1 MCQARGRPAFYLRGV
16 QRIDGRFVY
25 SASDLNDDLE
35 CRHLSA
41 LERQTALGELLRPAV
56 DRSAE
61 LIAAKGA
68 EHESRQLARFA
79 ADAGPDDLAAFS
91 PRIENTLDG
100 MAAAEAETLAA
111 MERGVRIISQAAFF
125 DGTFLGR
132 ADFLRRVEKPCAKW
146 RWSYEVVDT
155 KLALSPKPSFL
166 IQLCN
171 YSEHVE
177 RLQGTAPEFAYVI
190 LGSGFERRFTLA
202 DFAAY
207 YRHRKRTFL
216 SELAR
221 AAETYPRQCAHCNIC
236 RWSPVCD
243 KQRED
248 DDYLGIVAGIR
259 NDQIERLEGAGI
271 TTLAQLG
278 AAGDDRRPQF
288 MREQTF
294 AKLRAQAALQHRQRA
309 ATAAGASQRYFY
321 EFLEGEKTGLEL
333 LPAPDP
339 GDVFFDMEGD
349 PLYAPGRGLEYL
361 FGVYLAGE
369 NRYVGFWAHDH
380 TEERAA
386 FEQLVDLLVE
396 RRARYPKMHVY
407 HYAPY
412 ETTALRR
419 LMGRFASRERE
430 IDDLLTGEV
439 FVDLY
444 AVVRQSLRIS
454 QPSYSIKKLEAFYG
468 MTRSATVARGD
479 DSIVQFEAWLASGD
493 ATILAGIERY
503 NEEDCRSTYLLREWL
518 NERRE
523 ELAVR
528 KGAPLAWR
536 PEPEPREAEVDE
548 RPELARQLLDG
559 LPDFELLRELREAGE
574 RTRGRWL
581 LGHALEYHRREE
593 KPAWWKIFD
602 RCDNVDLL
610 EEFDREAIGGLH
622 LRPDIVAYKLRPRDS
637 LLVHTYEFPDQQHN
651 LGRGRP
657 WCPRAREDAGEVVEI
672 DNERNLLRLK
682 VAGKR
687 IAKDIHALI
696 PGPPVRA
703 PEQKA
708 ALRRLAQA
716 YLDGTLAERF
726 PATHD
731 LLLAATPRLFN
742 RLPGLPIQPASVDA
756 AEISRVVAELDGSY
770 LVIQGPPGTGKSTK
784 GAAVIVD
791 LLRAGKRV
799 GILARGYKAIHN
811 LLHKIEEEAEARG
824 HRFNGKLKHSTTTEG
839 SPYESRLAAPM
850 IVNEANHEAFLE
862 PHDLAAGTPW
872 FFARGEQIDAYD
884 YLIVDEAGQLAL
896 GDVLACAPAAR
907 NVVLLGDPL
916 QLAQV
921 STGSHPLG
929 SDLSILE
936 HLLGDDVTVRPER
949 GIFLDRSFRMH
960 PEICRFVSQAVY
972 EGRLHAAETARGN
985 RVDSAGLNGSGL
997 RYLQVVHSG
1006 NTRASLE
1013 EAEAIVCEVR
1023 ALLGGEVTAGGKP
1036 GRRFERDDVLVV
1048 TPYNAQRKLI
1058 QERLTA
1064 AGYPEIRVG
1073 TVDKFQG
1080 QEAPVVFYSMATS
1093 SGEDLPR
1100 DMAFLFEQNRLNVAI
1115 SRAQCV
1121 TVLICSPRLL
1131 DVSCSSPEQMALA
1144 NLLCRYVEECAGE
1157 SPRAVALSA

>member
-1 MCQARGRPAFYLRGV
+1 MQK
-16 QRIDGRFVY
+16 IDGRFVY
-25 SASDLNDDLE
+25 SASDLNNDLE
-35 CRHLSA
+35 CRHLTA
-41 LERQTALGELLRPAV
+41 LERRVALGESLRPPV
-56 DRSAE
+56 ERSAE

-68 EHESRQLARFA
+68 EHEARQLERFA
-79 ADAGPDDLAAFS
+79 AGIGSDELVAFS
-91 PRIENTLDG
+91 PRIENTLEG
-100 MAAAEAETLAA
+100 MSAAEALTLAA
-111 MERGVRIISQAAFF
+111 MERGARIIAQAAFF

-146 RWSYEVVDT
+146 PWSYEVVDT
-155 KLALSPKPSFL
+155 KLALSPKPYFL
-166 IQLCN
+166 IQLAN

-190 LGSGFERRFTLA
+190 LGSGFERRFNVA
-202 DFAAY
+202 DYAAY

-216 SELAR
+216 SELAL
-221 AAETYPRQCAHCNIC
+221 AAETYPRQCGHCTIC
-236 RWSPVCD
+236 RWAPACD
-243 KQRED
+243 ERRD
-248 DDYLGIVAGIR
+248 RDGYLGIVAGIR
-259 NDQIERLEGAGI
+259 NDQIERLEAGGI
-271 TTLAQLG
+271 TTIAQLG
-278 AAGDDRRPQF
+278 AATDAERPQF
-288 MREQTF
+288 MREPTF
-294 AKLRAQAALQHRQRA
+294 AKLRAQAALQHRQRTA
-309 ATAAGASQRYFY
+309 IAAGASQRYFY
-321 EFLEGEKTGLEL
+321 EFLDAGKGGLQL
-333 LPAPDP
+333 LPPPDP

-361 FGVYLAGE
+361 FGVYLAAE

-380 TEERAA
+380 TGERAA

-396 RRARYPKMHVY
+396 RRAGFPNMHVY

-419 LMGRFASRERE
+419 LMGRYASRERE
-430 IDDLLTGEV
+430 IDDLLQREV

-468 MTRSATVARGD
+468 MKRSAGVTRGD
-479 DSIVQFEAWLASGD
+479 DSIVQFEAWLATQDPS
-493 ATILAGIERY
+493 ILTDIERY

-523 ELAVR
+523 ERARQL
-528 KGAPLAWR
+528 GISIPWR
-536 PEPEPREAEVDE
+536 PEPEPRQVEVDE
-548 RPELARQLLDG
+548 RPEVARRLLDG
-559 LPDFELLRELREAGE
+559 LPDFELLRELRDAGD
-574 RTRGRWL
+574 RTRARWL
-581 LGHALEYHRREE
+581 LGHTLEYHRREE

-610 EEFDREAIGGLH
+610 EEFDREAIGGLRH
-622 LRPDIVAYKLRPRDS
+622 RLDIAPFKAKPRDT
-637 LLVHTYEFPDQQHN
+637 LWVHTYEFPEQQHN
-651 LGRGRP
+651 LGNGRP
-657 WCPRAREDAGEVVEI
+657 WCPEARDDAGELIGI
-672 DNERNLLRLK
+672 DSECNLLRLK

-687 IAKDIHALI
+687 VAKDIHALI

-708 ALRRLAQA
+708 ALLRVAQG

-731 LLLAATPRLFN
+731 LLLAATPRLLN
-742 RLPGLPIQPASVDA
+742 RLPGLCIQPASVEA
-756 AEISRVVAELDGSY
+756 TQISHVVAELDASY

-791 LLRAGKRV
+791 LLAAGKRV

-811 LLHKIEEEAEARG
+811 LLHKIEEEAEVRG
-824 HRFNGKLKHSTTTEG
+824 VRFDGKLKYSTSTEG
-839 SPYESRLAAPM
+839 SMYGSRLLRPM
-850 IVNEANHEAFLE
+850 IANEPSNDAFLE
-862 PHDLAAGTPW
+862 AHDLAAGTPW
-872 FFARGEQIDAYD
+872 FFARGEQVGAYD

-896 GDVLACAPAAR
+896 GDVLACAPSAR

-921 STGSHPLG
+921 SAGSHPLG

-960 PEICRFVSQAVY
+960 PAICDFVSAAVY
-972 EGRLHAAETARGN
+972 EGRLHAAETARAN
-985 RVDSAGLNGSGL
+985 RVTSPGLSGSGL
-997 RYLQVVHSG
+997 RYVQVVHG
-1006 NTRASLE
+1006 ANTRASLE
-1013 EAEAIVCEVR
+1013 EADAIVREVS
-1023 ALLGGEVTAGGKP
+1023 LLLTGEVATGGKP
-1036 GRRFERDDVLVV
+1036 ARPLERDDILVV

-1058 QERLTA
+1058 QERLAA

-1115 SRAQCV
+1115 SRAQCL
-1121 TVLICSPRLL
+1121 TVLVCSPRLL

-1144 NLLCRYVEECAGE
+1144 NLLCRYVEECADAP
-1157 SPRAVALSA
+1157 PRAVALTT